1 LEIILAI
8 FLSMSILLETIGVWA
23 RVLGSYNN
31 EPTTGYSTHVR
42 IATLGR
48 FFILVSAPSLG
59 FLVDSG
65 IETNQIALIG
75 FISFS
80 FISISILFFIKYGL
94 NKFEL
99 VYKLLNKKNVLTSVL
114 LININYS
121 VINKVFLFWVFL
133 SFLFT
138 ATGIIVVNM
147 LATIIPEY
155 RAMVVQMSA
164 VITMFGTIIHVF
176 KIDPILSKAAD
187 TNKEQLLKLT
197 IEFLFARIIAAVI
210 ISIIFL
216 NIYIWM

>member
-1 LEIILAI
+1 
-8 FLSMSILLETIGVWA
+8 MSILLETIGVWA

-176 KIDPILSKAAD
+176 KVDPILSKVAD

>member
-1 LEIILAI
+1 
-8 FLSMSILLETIGVWA
+8 MSILLETIGVWA

>member
-1 LEIILAI
+1 
-8 FLSMSILLETIGVWA
+8 MSILLETIGVWA

-121 VINKVFLFWVFL
+121 VINKVFLFWVLL